1 MPEGAPEEVIIRREG
16 RAGCITMNRPQA
28 LNALT
33 YPMVGA
39 IHSALDAWGRDPEV
53 ALVILD
59 GSGGRA
65 LCAGGD
71 LRAMYDSAP
80 RGTAFARRFWADEY
94 RLNAAI
100 GRFPKPYVALM
111 DGIVMG
117 GGIGLSGHGSHRIV
131 TERSQL
137 AMPET
142 GIGLIPDVGGTWLLA
157 HAPGETGVYL
167 GLVGERMRGAGTLYA
182 RFADAFV
189 PSSRLAE
196 LSAELKAPD
205 AGGVDGIVARFSE
218 PPPPSD
224 LAAHARQIDAA
235 FRFES
240 VEAIRDALADMGT
253 EWALE
258 TLAELDRRSPL
269 ALKLTLAAIRNA
281 RALPSLE
288 AALNV
293 EYRLT
298 VRLFDHGEFLEGV
311 RALLVDKDKSPRW
324 NPPDLAGV
332 SAEMVAQFLRP
343 LPPPDALDLAAP
355 AG

>member
-1 MPEGAPEEVIIRREG
+1 MPADAPEEVIIRREG
-16 RAGCITMNRPQA
+16 RAGCITLNRPQA
-28 LNALT
+28 LNALN

-39 IHSALDAWGRDPEV
+39 IHGALEAWAHDPEV

-59 GSGGRA
+59 GAGERA
-65 LCAGGD
+65 MCAGGD

-80 RGTAFARRFWADEY
+80 QGSAFARRFWADEY

-100 GRFPKPYVALM
+100 GRYPKPYVALM

-131 TERSQL
+131 TERSEL

-167 GLVGERMRGAGTLYA
+167 GLVGERMRGAGA
-182 RFADAFV
+182 IHACFADAFV
-189 PSSRLAE
+189 PSSRLAG
-196 LSAELKAPD
+196 LTAELKAPG
-205 AGGVDGIVARFSE
+205 AGDVDSVIARFRAE
-218 PPPPSD
+218 PPPSD
-224 LAAHARQIDAA
+224 LAAHAREIDAA
-235 FRFES
+235 FGRDS
-240 VEAIRDALADMGT
+240 LEAIREGLAGMGT
-253 EWALE
+253 DWGRR

-269 ALKLTLAAIRNA
+269 SLKLTLAAIRGA

-293 EYRLT
+293 EFRLT
-298 VRLFDHGEFLEGV
+298 VRLFEHGEFLEGV
-311 RALLVDKDKSPRW
+311 RALIVDKDKSPKW
-324 NPPDLAGV
+324 NPATPAEV
-332 SAEMVAQFLRP
+332 SDAMVAAFLSP
-343 LPPPDALDLAAP
+343 LPPTEALDLAAP
-355 AG
+355 GG